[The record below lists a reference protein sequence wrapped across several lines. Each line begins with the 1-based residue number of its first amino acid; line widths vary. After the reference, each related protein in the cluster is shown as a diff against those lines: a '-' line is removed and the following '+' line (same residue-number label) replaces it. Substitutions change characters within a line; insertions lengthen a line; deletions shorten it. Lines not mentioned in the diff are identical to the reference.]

1 MPARRFERIQ
11 RLGTALIAAGLLA
24 APAFA
29 DNPAA
34 TPATRQPV
42 AQSGMEGAGP
52 DNLAQTAAA
61 LTSEIDGLR
70 QQSVSVAEAMRRH
83 EAALSLIESQLQSL
97 STAAAQKAAALRQDE
112 SRRGGL
118 LMALVSLARSPPA
131 ALALAAPDP
140 VSAERSALVLAT
152 AVPPLDRAARRLHD
166 ELQKLTVLRQAIAQA
181 QSQHRTEQ
189 AALKGDQQ
197 RLADLANSK
206 AALEGKA
213 LPSALLS
220 AAAPDPQR
228 LTALANEAASL
239 KDLLQRLDAAEQ
251 ATRTAPASGA
261 AARPAPVPVAAVA
274 APGGGGT
281 KLPPLRRFADAAGR
295 YLLPAS
301 GRLVQRFG
309 VTKAGITSQGLAYV
323 TRRGAE
329 VVAPYDG
336 RVIFAGP
343 FHGYGHILIVE
354 HADGYDS
361 LIAGLGRID
370 ATVGQ
375 WVVSGEPVGTMPEG
389 EDKPRLYLELRHDG
403 QPVNPS
409 PWLATTSQEKVPH

>member
-1 MPARRFERIQ
+1 
-11 RLGTALIAAGLLA
+11 LGAALVAASLFA

-29 DNPAA
+29 DNPRA

-42 AQSGMEGAGP
+42 AQSGDEGAGA
-52 DNLAQTAAA
+52 DNLARTAEA
-61 LTSEIDGLR
+61 LTNEIGGLR
-70 QQSVSVAEAMRRH
+70 QKSVSVAEAMQRH

-97 STAAAQKAAALRQDE
+97 NTAAEQKAAALRRDE

-118 LMALVSLARSPPA
+118 LMALVSLAHSPPA
-131 ALALAAPDP
+131 ALALASPDP
-140 VSAERSALVLAT
+140 VSAERSALVLAS
-152 AVPPLDRAARRLHD
+152 AVPPLDRAAHHLHD
-166 ELQKLTVLRQAIAQA
+166 ELQKLAVLRQAIAQA
-181 QSQHRTEQ
+181 QAQHRTEQ
-189 AALKGDQQ
+189 GALQADQQ
-197 RLADLANSK
+197 RLTDLANSK

-213 LPSALLS
+213 LPSSLLQ
-220 AAAPDPQR
+220 AATPDPRR
-228 LTALANEAASL
+228 LAALADEAASL
-239 KDLLQRLDAAEQ
+239 KDLLQRLDTAQQAAHVL
-251 ATRTAPASGA
+251 APASGA
-261 AARPAPVPVAAVA
+261 RTRPAPVPVAAVA
-274 APGGGGT
+274 APGGAGAKT
-281 KLPPLRRFADAAGR
+281 PPLRHFADAAGH

-301 GRLVQRFG
+301 GRLVQHFG

-323 TRRGAE
+323 TRPGAQ
-329 VVAPYDG
+329 VIASYDG
-336 RVIFAGP
+336 HVIFAGP

-375 WVVSGEPVGTMPEG
+375 WLVSGEPVGTMPED

-409 PWLATTSQEKVPH
+409 PWLATTSQEKVAH